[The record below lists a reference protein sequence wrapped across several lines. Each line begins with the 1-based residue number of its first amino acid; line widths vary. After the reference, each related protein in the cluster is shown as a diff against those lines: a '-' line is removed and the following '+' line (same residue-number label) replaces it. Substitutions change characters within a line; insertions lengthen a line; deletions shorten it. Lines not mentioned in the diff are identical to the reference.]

1 MPGRAGAVS
10 REYSPRGNANG
21 VTFDVTIYFR
31 IRLGFLAASPSDAA
45 ATVVATRVL
54 ARLLR
59 YYFLISYIICT
70 YRIGARYD
78 GFGEDYRAARPQS
91 EARSTRG

>member
-31 IRLGFLAASPSDAA
+31 IRLFRLFSGVPVRR

-59 YYFLISYIICT
+59 RILFSYFVYYFALPDRGPLRWVWRT
-70 YRIGARYD
+70 L
-78 GFGEDYRAARPQS
+78 RAARP
-91 EARSTRG
+91 

>member
-31 IRLGFLAASPSDAA
+31 IRLFRLFSGVPVRR

>member
-31 IRLGFLAASPSDAA
+31 IRALAASRPTRDGR
-45 ATVVATRVL
+45 RVL
-54 ARLLR
+54 AVTILFS
-59 YYFLISYIICT
+59 YFVYDLYS

>member
-31 IRLGFLAASPSDAA
+31 IRLGFSGVPVRGPRRSSRRAR
-45 ATVVATRVL
+45 RV
-54 ARLLR
+54 
-59 YYFLISYIICT
+59 FTIFFSIWYIICT